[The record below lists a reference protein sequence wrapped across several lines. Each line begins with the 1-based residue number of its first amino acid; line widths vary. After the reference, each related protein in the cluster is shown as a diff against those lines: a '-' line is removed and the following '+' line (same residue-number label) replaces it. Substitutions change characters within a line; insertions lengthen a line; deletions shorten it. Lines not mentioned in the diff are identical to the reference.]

1 MRGDS
6 GVYDYPFAAK
16 FTDGEI
22 RDIRR
27 IQSNDY
33 PISEWSPWDKNDCR
47 YLYIYKNWETE
58 GFAKESAKSHE
69 CLMQEPEPPR
79 ITIKHIWEIN

>member
-1 MRGDS
+1 MLGTYHRAGRS
-6 GVYDYPFAAK
+6 FYYG
-16 FTDGEI
+16 
-22 RDIRR
+22 
-27 IQSNDY
+27 N
-33 PISEWSPWDKNDCR
+33 PISEWTPWDKNDCR
-47 YLYIYKNWETE
+47 YLYIFKNWETE